1 MSEKMV
7 RVRRLAIPL
16 IVILV
21 VAGLVFLATLLLTGN
36 QAAPSTVYQVRRGN
50 ISAVVRTTGKVEA
63 VRQVKLSFR
72 AGDMLRRTLVKPGD
86 FVPSGTLLMELD
98 TTNLE
103 RQLAQ
108 AQSQRDIARFNQS
121 ASAEK
126 AQNNPNAAPASPSEL
141 YSLALQ
147 AQLADAQLTQARTA
161 LENARVYAPFDG
173 TILSVDANEGD
184 FVNPGQGVITFGDL
198 TRLQVRADV
207 DELDVANVA
216 VGQSVSF
223 NLDAFP
229 GKSFD
234 GQVSLV
240 SPSPTQRTGSTVYQA
255 VVSFTRPKDLY
266 IRPGMAA
273 NLVITSLTRN
283 NVLLVPNRALET
295 IGLRKYVTL
304 LQPDGSSTKVPVET
318 GLTNPDQTEIIS
330 GLNEGD
336 KINLPR

>member
-1 MSEKMV
+1 ML
-7 RVRRLAIPL
+7 RLRRIGIPLL
-16 IVILV
+16 IVIV
-21 VAGLVFLATLLLTGN
+21 VAGLVFLATFLLAGSQPAT
-36 QAAPSTVYQVRRGN
+36 ATVYQVRRGN

-98 TTNLE
+98 TTALE
-103 RQLAQ
+103 RQLSL
-108 AQSQRDIARFNQS
+108 AQSQREIARFNLS
-121 ASAEK
+121 AQVEK
-126 AQNNPNAAPASPSEL
+126 SQANPNAVPASPSEL
-141 YSLALQ
+141 YSLARQ
-147 AQLADAQLTQARTA
+147 SELADAQLAQARAA

-173 TILSVDANEGD
+173 TILSIDANEGD
-184 FVNPGQGVITFGDL
+184 FVNPGQAVITFGDL
-198 TRLQVRADV
+198 TRLQVRASI

-216 VGQSVSF
+216 VGQAVSF

-234 GQVSLV
+234 GQISLV
-240 SPSPTQRTGSTVYQA
+240 SPNPTQQSGSTVYPA
-255 VVSFTRPKDLY
+255 IVSFTRPTDLY
-266 IRPGMAA
+266 LRPGMAA
-273 NLVITSLTRN
+273 NLIITSLSRN

-295 IGLRKYVTL
+295 IGLHKYVTL
-304 LQPDGSSTKVPVET
+304 LQPDGSSEKVQVET

-336 KINLPR
+336 KISLPR

>member
-1 MSEKMV
+1 MV
-7 RVRRLAIPL
+7 KVRRLILPL
-16 IVILV
+16 ILV
-21 VAGLVFLATLLLTGN
+21 VAVAGLVFLATLFLGGN
-36 QAAPSTVYQVRRGN
+36 QTATTLTYQVRRGN

-63 VRQVKLSFR
+63 VRQVRLSFK

-98 TTNLE
+98 TTNLQ
-103 RQLAQ
+103 RQLDQAQ
-108 AQSQRDIARFNQS
+108 AQREIARFNLS
-121 ASAEK
+121 ASFEK
-126 AQNNPNAAPASPSEL
+126 AASNPNATPASPSEL
-141 YSLALQ
+141 YALARQ
-147 AQLADAQLTQARTA
+147 SELADAQLSQARSA

-173 TILSVDANEGD
+173 TILSVDAAEGD
-184 FVNPGQGVITFGDL
+184 YVNPGQAVISFGDL

-216 VGQSVSF
+216 VGQTVSF

-240 SPSPTQRTGSTVYQA
+240 SPNPTQRTGSTVYPA
-255 VVSFTRPKDLY
+255 VISFTRPNDLY

-273 NLVITSLTRN
+273 NLVITSVSRN
-283 NVLLVPNRALET
+283 NVLVVPNRALET
-295 IGLRKYVTL
+295 IGLRKYVTQ
-304 LQPDGSSTKVPVET
+304 LQPDGSSEKVPVET

-336 KINLPR
+336 KISLPR